1 MVLRNKFSE
10 TITAGPTAG
19 EFSVNVVFRE
29 ISEGA
34 GRYFVADCL
43 EIPGCVSQ
51 GNTLEEVR
59 KNIEDAIQLCLS
71 VLFED
76 CVRQLMARNTERDLR
91 GISAQGRL
99 TINPTPSLRYA

>member
-1 MVLRNKFSE
+1 M
-10 TITAGPTAG
+10 
-19 EFSVNVVFRE
+19 VFRE
-29 ISEGA
+29 IEEG
-34 GRYFVADCL
+34 GERYFVAECL

-51 GNTLEEVR
+51 GETLEAVR

-76 CVRQLMARNTERDLR
+76 CVRGLMARNTEHDLR

-99 TINPTPSLRYA
+99 MINPTPQLKYA